1 MLKNLRYLNK
11 IQIISNVAL
20 LPLFILSII
29 TQKEKIISLFWI
41 FLTLALLGNTLFE
54 GKWGKEGKTWFKK
67 LDKSYSK
74 NLTRRTSN
82 TLDICFLIYAILF
95 IIFSLVKDYISMSNL
110 FVISIIFYIITL
122 VYEFIAIKVVV
133 RTANEVENII
143 KTKNDRMTRKNR

>member
-67 LDKSYSK
+67 LDKSYNK
-74 NLTRRTSN
+74 NLTRKTTN
-82 TLDICFLIYAILF
+82 TLDICFMIYVILF
-95 IIFSLVKDYISMSNL
+95 LIFYFFIEYLNNSYL
-110 FVISIIFYIITL
+110 FVIAISFYIITL
-122 VYEFIAIKVVV
+122 IYELIAFKVVV
-133 RTANEVENII
+133 RTAREVDNLI